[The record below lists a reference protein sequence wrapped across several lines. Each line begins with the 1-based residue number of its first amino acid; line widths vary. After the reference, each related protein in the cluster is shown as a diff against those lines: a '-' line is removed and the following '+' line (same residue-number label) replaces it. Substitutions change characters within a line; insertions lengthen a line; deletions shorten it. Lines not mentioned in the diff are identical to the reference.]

1 MTAISASQAR
11 KSLFPLLEKIND
23 DHTHVEITSKHGSAV
38 RMSLDEFEALHETAY
53 LLRAPANAR
62 WLIESLAQ
70 AADGRTTPHDLVEP

>member
-23 DHTHVEITSKHGSAV
+23 DHTHVEITSKHGNAV
-38 RMSLDEFEALHETAY
+38 LMSLDEFESLQETAY

-62 WLIESLAQ
+62 RLIESLAQ
-70 AADGRTTPHDLVEP
+70 AAEGRTTSQDLVEP